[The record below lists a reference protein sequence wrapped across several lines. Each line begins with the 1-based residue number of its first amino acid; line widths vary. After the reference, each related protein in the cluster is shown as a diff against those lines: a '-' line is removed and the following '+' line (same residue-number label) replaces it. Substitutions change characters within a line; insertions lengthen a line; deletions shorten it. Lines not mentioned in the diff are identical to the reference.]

1 MSERGKVAPRR
12 KIMRGEPVPV
22 VRIRIT
28 VDPELA
34 EIIRHMQEDDMTNRA
49 IRRYARKF
57 LGLPEP
63 AWAVTYRKRY
73 QR

>member
-1 MSERGKVAPRR
+1 MRQVRRGR
-12 KIMRGEPVPV
+12 PVPV
-22 VRIRIT
+22 IKIRIT

-34 EIIRHMQEDDMTNRA
+34 EIIRRMREDDMSNRA
-49 IRRYARKF
+49 IRRYARRF

-63 AWAVTYRKRY
+63 AWAMTYRKRY

>member
-1 MSERGKVAPRR
+1 MAHR
-12 KIMRGEPVPV
+12 KIARKAPVPV

-34 EIIRHMQEDDMTNRA
+34 EIIRQMREDDMSNRA

-63 AWAVTYRKRY
+63 AWAVTYKKRY
-73 QR
+73 QG

>member
-1 MSERGKVAPRR
+1 VRRGR
-12 KIMRGEPVPV
+12 PVPV
-22 VRIRIT
+22 IKIRIT

-34 EIIRHMQEDDMTNRA
+34 EIIRRMREDDMSNRA
-49 IRRYARKF
+49 IRRYARRF

-63 AWAVTYRKRY
+63 AWAMTYRKRY